1 MVIKEKYQMDK
12 PMTVYCNG
20 ICLAVD
26 REGEE
31 DSCKYLGFDDVCEAD
46 CSYIKRVI
54 LDYKK

>member
-1 MVIKEKYQMDK
+1 
-12 PMTVYCNG
+12 MTVYCNG